1 MPTGPSSSNRRPS
14 PPSRFHCL
22 RARVVVF
29 LGLGLGS
36 LRVPAD
42 PSSAACCLFFSFVLV
57 SLSVGLSTGD
67 RSPSHKDDRLLA
79 LLPEELSIRRRH
91 KWRPFVW
98 SQSWRLRRSCDLLS
112 SDHVTSGGS
121 FAARHRGS
129 LLTSLVATINRSDQ
143 TNKSLLIASAPFFS
157 VPLARS
163 FTIILWVP
171 SSFVQSFSND
181 DFAWRQRQL
190 VSRSQRDPG
199 GRLVSHVLG
208 IGPRG
213 GRRPINA
220 AWDRSVPRN
229 SRR

>member
-67 RSPSHKDDRLLA
+67 RSPSHNDDR

-98 SQSWRLRRSCDLLS
+98 SQAWLLRRPR
-112 SDHVTSGGS
+112 HEWGS
-121 FAARHRGS
+121 FAAVPRGS
-129 LLTSLVATINRSDQ
+129 LLTSLVATINRTDQ
-143 TNKSLLIASAPFFS
+143 TNRSLLIAIAPVFS